1 MTRSAATDSRTLL
14 AAAIVGAI
22 GWLGVVALGVQLA
35 SGSPPALGFDLELLL
50 EAGRAVAA
58 GRSPYAIDLIE
69 GAPPTATDL
78 FYSYPPP
85 VAQAMALVAA
95 VPSSVMIV
103 LWAIGAVAGLLFVA
117 DGLRRRLAPERSR
130 RVVLALVA
138 AVAPLTLP
146 FTVGLLF
153 GNFDVYFPLL
163 YGLMLL
169 AVLDASTR
177 GAAAGGIALVVASL
191 KVHPASMGLWFL
203 VRWLTHRAPGT
214 LVVLGWA
221 VVAGLAILGVS
232 VLLGGVG
239 LWVDYVEVVRSG
251 TGAVIVDPRN
261 AGPAALIASAIGAD
275 DATARVLHIGVAVI
289 ALAVTIWA
297 GWRRSDPVESFGWA
311 TAASLATLPVTWY
324 HYPSA
329 LLPIGIAAWLRAGA
343 GERRRVTACLVAAEI
358 VAAVA
363 LVLLPLLWVSI
374 GLVILAARWSRPG
387 ASPAPAP
394 AAG

>member
-1 MTRSAATDSRTLL
+1 MTRSVATDTRTLL
-14 AAAIVGAI
+14 AAAVVGVI
-22 GWLGVVALGVQLA
+22 GWLGVVALGMQLA
-35 SGSPPALGFDLELLL
+35 GGSPPALGFDLELLL

-58 GRSPYAIDLIE
+58 GRSPYAVDLVG

-85 VAQAMALVAA
+85 VAQVMALVAG

-103 LWAIGAVAGLLFVA
+103 LWAVGAVAGLLFVA
-117 DGLRRRLAPERSR
+117 DALRRRLAPDRSR
-130 RVVLALVA
+130 PVVLGLVV

-169 AVLDASTR
+169 AVLDPAAR
-177 GAAAGGIALVVASL
+177 AAAGGIALVVASL

-214 LVVLGWA
+214 AVALGSA
-221 VVAGLAILGVS
+221 VVAGLAILVVS
-232 VLLGGVG
+232 VLLGGIG
-239 LWVDYVEVVRSG
+239 LWADYVEVVRSG

-261 AGPAALIASAIGAD
+261 AGPAALIASVIGAD
-275 DATARVLHIGVAVI
+275 DATARVIHIGVAVV
-289 ALAVTIWA
+289 ALAVTVWA
-297 GWRRSDPVESFGWA
+297 GWRRADAVESFGWA

-329 LLPIGIAAWLRAGA
+329 LLPVGIAAWLRVGSA
-343 GERRRVTACLVAAEI
+343 ERRRVTACLVAAEI

-363 LVLLPLLWVSI
+363 LVVLPLLWVAI